1 MHFLGAS
8 GITVEHLLYTML
20 CKNQVP
26 ENHGISLLGNKTC
39 PEHLLAGEL
48 QHIFVPTAII
58 FNKLNI
64 VQAPTVK

>member
-1 MHFLGAS
+1 MS
-8 GITVEHLLYTML
+8 
-20 CKNQVP
+20 
-26 ENHGISLLGNKTC
+26 

-58 FNKLNI
+58 FNKLDI